1 MSRSVKNITDSLE
14 RGKLSNKKDLHPED
28 RILTTISSPMLNA
41 KNKNAM
47 LQSHLKRTAGELN
60 SLMTFFG
67 ENPKDATARNT
78 FFYKF
83 VTFITEYKKAHVENI
98 QREEEQRT
106 YEIRKKI
113 LEDKIAK
120 KEKLKEELAEPEAVV
135 DTAEE
140 SSAVVDSLLEKL
152 KSSTPITK
160 NRRSKALSFYSEN
173 PLEIVADTKYESVN
187 NLKRRMTTRKRTT
200 DGETSPKSEQFML
213 RAQAMLHQL
222 RNKEE

>member
-1 MSRSVKNITDSLE
+1 
-14 RGKLSNKKDLHPED
+14 
-28 RILTTISSPMLNA
+28 
-41 KNKNAM
+41 
-47 LQSHLKRTAGELN
+47 
-60 SLMTFFG
+60 MTFLVKTRKMQLPETHSFTSLSLLSPNTRKHTLKISKEKKSKEHTRSG
-67 ENPKDATARNT
+67 KRFWKTKSPK
-78 FFYKF
+78 
-83 VTFITEYKKAHVENI
+83 
-98 QREEEQRT
+98 
-106 YEIRKKI
+106 
-113 LEDKIAK
+113 
-120 KEKLKEELAEPEAVV
+120 KLKEELVEPEAVV

-140 SSAVVDSLLEKL
+140 SSAVIDSLLEKL
-152 KSSTPITK
+152 KSSTPITTNRAKTK